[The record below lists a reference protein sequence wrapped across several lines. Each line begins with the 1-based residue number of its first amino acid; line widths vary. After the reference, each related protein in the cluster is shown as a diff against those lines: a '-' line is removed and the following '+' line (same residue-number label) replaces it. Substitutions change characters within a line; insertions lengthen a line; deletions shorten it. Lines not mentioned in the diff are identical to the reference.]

1 MSRTM
6 ERRVQHGAASR
17 NDSER
22 LEPYYRLVELQK
34 EIIEVVRQ
42 KAETERQCAL
52 LRERLA
58 REAEQL
64 RQSRRSRW
72 IPARTAMMEFLQR
85 LFRNR
90 PVRHKSPRPNTSAA
104 ISKDGKNW
112 DCLWSIPQPTQE

>member
-1 MSRTM
+1 MSHTV
-6 ERRVQHGAASR
+6 ERRARERAASK
-17 NDSER
+17 DQSER

-42 KAETERQCAL
+42 KAETERQCVL

-58 REAEQL
+58 REAAQL

-72 IPARTAMMEFLQR
+72 SRARTGMMEFLQR

-90 PVRHKSPRPNTSAA
+90 PVRHKSPRPDVSAA
-104 ISKDGKNW
+104 ISPDGKNW
-112 DCLWSIPQPTQE
+112 DCLWSSPQPTQE